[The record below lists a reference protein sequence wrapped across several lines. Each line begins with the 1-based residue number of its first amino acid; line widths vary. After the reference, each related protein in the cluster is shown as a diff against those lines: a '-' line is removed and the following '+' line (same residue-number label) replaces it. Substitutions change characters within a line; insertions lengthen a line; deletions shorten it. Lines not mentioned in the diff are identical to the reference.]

1 MILILL
7 MIEYREHVEQE
18 ILSNINPTKIVLG
31 LTGKE
36 LLKEYC

>member
-7 MIEYREHVEQE
+7 MIECREHVEQE
-18 ILSNINPTKIVLG
+18 ILSNINPANIVLG

-36 LLKEYC
+36 LLKEY